1 MSYVDA
7 LILPL
12 TVESGAQDPY
22 NWRAACER
30 SPREGDQFEWR
41 ASRRVCPTLSRM
53 RSEACFPLSYASVA
67 CSIIRSCNQFFGMSV
82 YFDIEDQLWRF
93 LVVASVDPGF
103 WAEKG
108 TDEGE
113 LVNVNARQLDGVV
126 FLRRQGV
133 KRPDKGVG
141 DDGDESLEEISRRK
155 ITLLTF
161 RLGGSTYGRTGDFGK
176 RNERRGPQVLLI
188 LLKETAE

>member
-1 MSYVDA
+1 
-7 LILPL
+7 
-12 TVESGAQDPY
+12 
-22 NWRAACER
+22 
-30 SPREGDQFEWR
+30 
-41 ASRRVCPTLSRM
+41 
-53 RSEACFPLSYASVA
+53 
-67 CSIIRSCNQFFGMSV
+67 MSV

-133 KRPDKGVG
+133 KRPGKGVG
-141 DDGDESLEEISRRK
+141 DDGDES
-155 ITLLTF
+155 
-161 RLGGSTYGRTGDFGK
+161 GRTGDFGK